1 VSELEIAGVSLQGDR
16 PNNQDRCAWWHRE
29 GVALLAVADG
39 LGGHQGGALA
49 AETLLRRCE
58 AAFAAV
64 RPPLADPLG
73 FLRRI
78 LVETH
83 EALLLAGLDSD
94 PPTTPMTTAALAW
107 VQQGQ
112 VWWSTLGDS
121 RVYWVRHDGV
131 HPLSR
136 DHSYAEELLQR
147 GLLQQPLPADHPW
160 RARLTRCLGGFPSL
174 PPPHCGGPFCLAA
187 GEVVLLCSDGLWGP
201 LGEAPLRFLA
211 AADSL
216 EAAVVELADEAVG
229 RAAPVADNTT
239 LLAARPSPQAV

>member
-1 VSELEIAGVSLQGDR
+1 MRDLEIAGISLQGDR
-16 PNNQDRCAWWHRE
+16 ANNQDRCAWWCREE
-29 GVALLAVADG
+29 GVLLAVADG

-49 AETLLRRCE
+49 AETLLQRCE

-78 LVETH
+78 LVEAH
-83 EALLLAGLDSD
+83 ETLLLAGLDND
-94 PPTTPMTTAALAW
+94 PPSTPMTTAALAW

-112 VWWSTLGDS
+112 VWWTTLGDT
-121 RVYWVRHDGV
+121 RVYWLRGDGG
-131 HPLSR
+131 HQLSR

-147 GLLQQPLPADHPW
+147 GLLQEPLPADHPW

-174 PPPHCGGPFCLAA
+174 PPPHCGGPFRLAA

-201 LGEAPLRFLA
+201 LGERSLA
-211 AADSL
+211 SLIQADSL
-216 EAAVVELADEAVG
+216 EAAVAKLAGEAVA

-239 LLAARPSPQAV
+239 LLAARRVPQAV